1 MFFCLHYSR
10 TSTNLGY
17 VLHLFIDVNTFHA
30 LRSVNNSAQANNE
43 FYVSVCGGK
52 IFYVY
57 SWAYLE
63 AVLGAKCP
71 HVDAVQLNTANVLS
85 ISSNYTH
92 AVCFETRS
100 YDKILFNSIYAYIL
114 FNFWVKI
121 GSITILT
128 KKWQFRQ
135 RGLPLLVGYHGPDIG
150 VGTQMTR
157 LPFEIL
163 DAPLSFRIKTTVTVF
178 WCEWL
183 AVTLDYHSLWC
194 EVCDRV
200 QLSAGDLVL
209 LVQRVQ
215 TAVSDLD
222 DFQRRSRVRVNF
234 NFAQLLKYILQT
246 HDFNA
251 GVIQVTV
258 KNECL

>member
-1 MFFCLHYSR
+1 VNFAFKPLDAYVHSVDDTVRLCFVSLFSSALFCRNTTPDRMFFCLHYSR

-128 KKWQFRQ
+128 KK
-135 RGLPLLVGYHGPDIG
+135 
-150 VGTQMTR
+150 
-157 LPFEIL
+157 
-163 DAPLSFRIKTTVTVF
+163 
-178 WCEWL
+178 
-183 AVTLDYHSLWC
+183 
-194 EVCDRV
+194 
-200 QLSAGDLVL
+200 
-209 LVQRVQ
+209 
-215 TAVSDLD
+215 
-222 DFQRRSRVRVNF
+222 
-234 NFAQLLKYILQT
+234 
-246 HDFNA
+246 
-251 GVIQVTV
+251 
-258 KNECL
+258 